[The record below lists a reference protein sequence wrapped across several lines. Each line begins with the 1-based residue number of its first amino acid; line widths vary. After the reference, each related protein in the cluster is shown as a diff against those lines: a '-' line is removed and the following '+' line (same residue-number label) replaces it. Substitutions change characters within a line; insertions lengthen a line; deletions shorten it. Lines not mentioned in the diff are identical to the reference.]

1 MRGLVN
7 LHSLSSDRTTRGQ
20 EKDKSIR
27 GTAFTRIKDKWFGKG
42 SPSFWKWRSLRGNVF
57 TPKPEPRKSKKKKR
71 EERLAGREAEDPLP
85 PNCDRSKDEM
95 EEDSTEEKKKRKNH
109 ETDRWDDK
117 IVHRSLN
124 GEKGRI
130 EKMLLGRISKAYNF
144 LPSFPA
150 LRR

>member
-1 MRGLVN
+1 MN

-42 SPSFWKWRSLRGNVF
+42 SPSLKVALS
-57 TPKPEPRKSKKKKR
+57 TRKCIYAKTRTEEIEKKKR

-109 ETDRWDDK
+109 ETDR
-117 IVHRSLN
+117 
-124 GEKGRI
+124 
-130 EKMLLGRISKAYNF
+130 
-144 LPSFPA
+144 
-150 LRR
+150 

>member
-1 MRGLVN
+1 MVWERVAKFESGALYAEMYLRQN
-7 LHSLSSDRTTRGQ
+7 QS
-20 EKDKSIR
+20 
-27 GTAFTRIKDKWFGKG
+27 
-42 SPSFWKWRSLRGNVF
+42 RGN
-57 TPKPEPRKSKKKKR
+57 RKKKR

-124 GEKGRI
+124 GEKERI